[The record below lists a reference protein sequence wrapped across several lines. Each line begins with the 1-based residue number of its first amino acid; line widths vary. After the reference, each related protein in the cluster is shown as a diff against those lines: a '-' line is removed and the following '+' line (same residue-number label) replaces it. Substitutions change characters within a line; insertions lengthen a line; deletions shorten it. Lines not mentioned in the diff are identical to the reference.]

1 MIIKILHSILFIMFT
16 YMLYLKYNT
25 KLEIKYK
32 YLILFLIY
40 TIMLF
45 IINTIYTNL
54 SNKLLLVLL
63 LFSFSQ
69 ILIHFLKNM
78 INIQNLNGNLVFKEN
93 YFEIK
98 HLIFDKIF
106 IILILIYQL
115 LLIWVPAVFSNM
127 INEWGYCTNPAVRS
141 LPPSSTKCSIKN
153 KTFLKSSMLCEVS
166 RLRTGSNCPHSW
178 SDCSDMRN
186 DSADLQSVPAKLSK
200 LNSQP
205 NITKLRRFSKCGC

>member
-127 INEWGYCTNPAVRS
+127 INE
-141 LPPSSTKCSIKN
+141 
-153 KTFLKSSMLCEVS
+153 
-166 RLRTGSNCPHSW
+166 
-178 SDCSDMRN
+178 
-186 DSADLQSVPAKLSK
+186 
-200 LNSQP
+200 
-205 NITKLRRFSKCGC
+205 